1 MEADLDEEKPA
12 EPFIHRILCNL
23 FGIFFVVLPILIFIS
38 VLNYHAEDP
47 SFNKVSSE
55 TQEIHNI
62 LGAFGAFNADFVLSS
77 FGLGLII
84 FLFIP
89 ILWGAG
95 LLFQRSFIEW
105 KMRIFA
111 WFVGMLSFS
120 CLIDLTCRSYFGRF
134 DLPYNLT
141 GEWTRTFSTPLNNY
155 ANYLTMLKPPYN
167 KAVLLAVLFF
177 ISLIAFNFAAGIT
190 FKFWMRLLRQVAVWG
205 RKILSLVVKL
215 FKKIANIRNFSEFK
229 EINPRYLQAKIQHKM
244 GSLQSRREPAFEY
257 KEPTLNAQN
266 LASTTTLGHAVPQ
279 VFAEAAST
287 LQTLAYN
294 SDAEK
299 TPAADTEV
307 SGPRIVMP
315 NMAMPTF
322 SAAAVTA
329 KNSAVANTAAMAD
342 KITADARLNE
352 LPKINGATLAAQE
365 QTAMPRGGVS
375 VAKSAETVKRQTIN
389 PTFDF
394 LAEPQVM
401 QKKTVRKI
409 TPEDIY
415 HTEGMQHVASVA
427 RQQEIKPRTVVQEEL
442 LDVPTTAP
450 INKPLPPVQEQ
461 RVQSNVSAVP
471 TAMSSAMPEAKPAQ
485 VVIPHVENTVKEVA
499 KESQEYVL
507 PDINLLSVPKDTGAI
522 VVDEEALKKRAAEL
536 EQVLHDFNIK
546 GQIVAVRPG
555 PVVTLYELEPER
567 GTRTARVIGLSDDIA
582 RSMAVASVRMA
593 VVSGHSTIGIEIP
606 NDKRQTVWIR
616 ELFEDNEFKTSK
628 NILNVALGKDIGGQH
643 VYADL
648 SKMPHLLVAGTTGSG
663 KSVGVNTMILS
674 LLYRM
679 TPEQCRFIMIDP
691 KQLEFSMYNGIPHL
705 LTPVI
710 TDPAKAVVG
719 LKWAVQEME
728 NRYRSMALL
737 NVRNIAGYNKK
748 VEEMQKTGKGVKKTI
763 QTGFDK
769 ETGQPIYEEQYIDTS
784 PMPYIVIVVDEMAD
798 LMLVAGKE
806 VEAAIQRLAQMARA
820 AGIHLI
826 MSTQRPSVDVITGV
840 IKSNFPSRISFHV
853 TTKIDSG
860 TILGEKGAEQLLGM
874 GDMLFMSSGTR
885 PVRVHGC
892 FVADEEV
899 ERVVE
904 FIKAQGE
911 PKYVAEVTAGELNT
925 KEKDSGAVF
934 DKGDFG
940 GGSDEEELYRQAVEI
955 VRADKKASTS
965 YVQRKLRIGYN
976 RAANLIERMEQEG
989 IVSKQD
995 HVGRREVLGVD

>member
-1 MEADLDEEKPA
+1 MKSGAQENKKA
-12 EPFIHRILCNL
+12 ESLFKKIFCNL
-23 FGIFFVVLPILIFIS
+23 MGVFLIILPLAILAAIFDYS
-38 VLNYHAEDP
+38 ADDP
-47 SFNKVSSE
+47 SLNKVVSDDRPV
-55 TQEIHNI
+55 QNF
-62 LGAFGAFNADFVLSS
+62 LGLFGAYSADFVLST
-77 FGLGLII
+77 FGLALIV
-84 FLFIP
+84 FLIVP
-89 ILWGAG
+89 ILWGLS
-95 LLFQRSFIEW
+95 LLFQREIIEW
-105 KMRIFA
+105 KMRLFA
-111 WFVGMLSFS
+111 WFVGIISFAGF
-120 CLIDLTCRSYFGRF
+120 IDLTCRNYLGRF
-134 DLPYNLT
+134 NLPYSLT
-141 GEWTRTFSTPLNNY
+141 GEWSRHLSTSLNNY
-155 ANYLTMLKPPYN
+155 ANYLTLLKPPYN
-167 KAVLLAVLFF
+167 KIILLILLLF
-177 ISLIAFNFAAGIT
+177 ISLMAFNFAAGIT
-190 FKFWMRLLRQVAVWG
+190 FKFWLRLFSKVAAFFG
-205 RKILSLVVKL
+205 KIIRIIVKI
-215 FKKIANIRNFSEFK
+215 FKKIAHVRSFNEFK
-229 EINPRYLQAKIQHKM
+229 EINPSYMRAKMQNK
-244 GSLQSRREPAFEY
+244 LATLNQRREPEFERI
-257 KEPTLNAQN
+257 EPTMNSQTLNTSTALATLSERPAQN
-266 LASTTTLGHAVPQ
+266 ITQG
-279 VFAEAAST
+279 
-287 LQTLAYN
+287 
-294 SDAEK
+294 
-299 TPAADTEV
+299 
-307 SGPRIVMP
+307 GPKIVMP
-315 NMAMPTF
+315 
-322 SAAAVTA
+322 
-329 KNSAVANTAAMAD
+329 
-342 KITADARLNE
+342 
-352 LPKINGATLAAQE
+352 
-365 QTAMPRGGVS
+365 QTATQQAAPSATPTPTAS
-375 VAKSAETVKRQTIN
+375 VENSKASSVN

-394 LAEPQVM
+394 INEPQVM
-401 QKKTVRKI
+401 QKKTATKI
-409 TPEDIY
+409 SPEDIY
-415 HTEGMQHVASVA
+415 HTEGAKQTAPKAASRQSVA
-427 RQQEIKPRTVVQEEL
+427 VQEEL
-442 LDVPTTAP
+442 LNIPTTAP
-450 INKPLPPVQEQ
+450 AQTKQQPQEQ
-461 RVQSNVSAVP
+461 RTATAAAKVVVPQVETASRPQS
-471 TAMSSAMPEAKPAQ
+471 EAHKY
-485 VVIPHVENTVKEVA
+485 T
-499 KESQEYVL
+499 L
-507 PDINLLSVPKDTGAI
+507 PDINLLSVPKDTGA
-522 VVDEEALKKRAAEL
+522 VVIDENALKERAAKL
-536 EQVLHDFNIK
+536 EQVLNDFNIH

-555 PVVTLYELEPER
+555 PVVTLYELEPKA

-582 RSMAVASVRMA
+582 RSMAVSSVRMA
-593 VVSGHSTIGIEIP
+593 VVAGHSTIGIELP
-606 NDKRQTVWIR
+606 NEKRQTVWIR
-616 ELFEDNEFKTSK
+616 ELFEDNEFVTSK

-728 NRYRSMALL
+728 NRYRQMALL

-748 VEEMQKTGKGVKKTI
+748 IEEMQKTGKGLKKTI

-769 ETGQPIYEEQYIDTS
+769 ETGQPIYEEQIIDTS

-874 GDMLFMSSGTR
+874 GDMLFMSSGSR

-911 PKYVAEVTAGELNT
+911 PQYVAEVTAGEL
-925 KEKDSGAVF
+925 ESKDSGPVF

-940 GGSDEEELYRQAVEI
+940 GGSDEEDLYRQAVEI
-955 VRADKKASTS
+955 VRTDKKASTS

>member
-1 MEADLDEEKPA
+1 MKQSKNEEKKS
-12 EPFIHRILCNL
+12 ETWFKKIFCNL
-23 FGIFFVVLPILIFIS
+23 TGAVLIALPLLIWAAILDYS
-38 VLNYHAEDP
+38 AEDP
-47 SFNKVSSE
+47 SFNKVLSE
-55 TQEIHNI
+55 EGEIHNF
-62 LGAFGAFNADFVLSS
+62 LGIFGSYSADFVLSS
-77 FGLGLII
+77 FGLALIF
-84 FLFIP
+84 FLSVP
-89 ILWGAG
+89 VLWGG
-95 LLFQRSFIEW
+95 SLLRQRELIEW

-111 WFVGMLSFS
+111 WLVGIISFA
-120 CLIDLTCRSYFGRF
+120 CFIDLTCRNYLGRF
-134 DLPYNLT
+134 NLPYNLT
-141 GEWTRTFSTPLNNY
+141 GEWTRHFSSSLNNY
-155 ANYLTMLKPPYN
+155 ANYLTLLKPPYN
-167 KAVLLAVLFF
+167 KIIVLILLIF
-177 ISLIAFNFAAGIT
+177 ITLMAFNFAAGIT
-190 FKFWMRLLRQVAVWG
+190 FKYWWRLCTKITDIV
-205 RKILSLVVKL
+205 RKIMHLMFKL
-215 FKKIANIRNFSEFK
+215 FKKLVHIRSYNEFK
-229 EINPRYLQAKIQHKM
+229 EINPSYMRAKMQNKLATL
-244 GSLQSRREPAFEY
+244 GPRREPAFERV
-257 KEPTLNAQN
+257 EPTLNNQT
-266 LASTTTLGHAVPQ
+266 LHTTTSLTSAPTTV
-279 VFAEAAST
+279 AEA
-287 LQTLAYN
+287 
-294 SDAEK
+294 
-299 TPAADTEV
+299 
-307 SGPRIVMP
+307 
-315 NMAMPTF
+315 
-322 SAAAVTA
+322 SAAG
-329 KNSAVANTAAMAD
+329 
-342 KITADARLNE
+342 
-352 LPKINGATLAAQE
+352 PKIVIPATTTVSKQSQPTEAAKK
-365 QTAMPRGGVS
+365 TSVS
-375 VAKSAETVKRQTIN
+375 

-394 LAEPQVM
+394 INEPQVM
-401 QKKTVRKI
+401 QKKTTAKI
-409 TPEDIY
+409 SPQDIY
-415 HTEGMQHVASVA
+415 QTEGAKQTLPKAA
-427 RQQEIKPRTVVQEEL
+427 AQRPTAVQEEL
-442 LDVPTTAP
+442 LNIPTSAP
-450 INKPLPPVQEQ
+450 AQTQQMPQEQ
-461 RVQSNVSAVP
+461 RATTSAKVVVP
-471 TAMSSAMPEAKPAQ
+471 QVESAPQPKSQ
-485 VVIPHVENTVKEVA
+485 PH
-499 KESQEYVL
+499 EYTL
-507 PDINLLSVPKDTGAI
+507 PDINLLTVPKDTGAI
-522 VVDEEALKKRAAEL
+522 EVDENALKERAARL
-536 EQVLHDFNIK
+536 EQVLNDFNIH

-555 PVVTLYELEPER
+555 PVVTLYELEPKA

-582 RSMAVASVRMA
+582 RSMAVSSVRMA
-593 VVSGHSTIGIEIP
+593 VVAGHSTIGIELP
-606 NDKRQTVWIR
+606 NEKRQTVWIR
-616 ELFEDNEFKTSK
+616 ELFEDNEFVTSK

-748 VEEMQKTGKGVKKTI
+748 IEEMQKTGKGLKKTI

-769 ETGQPIYEEQYIDTS
+769 ETGQPIYEEQIIDTS

-874 GDMLFMSSGTR
+874 GDMLYMSSGSR

-892 FVADEEV
+892 YVADDEV

-911 PKYVAEVTAGELNT
+911 PKYVAEVTAGELNP
-925 KEKDSGAVF
+925 KDSGPVF

-940 GGSDEEELYRQAVEI
+940 GGDEEELYRQAVEI
-955 VRADKKASTS
+955 VRTDKKASTS

-995 HVGRREVLGVD
+995 HVGRREVIGFE

>member
-1 MEADLDEEKPA
+1 MKSGTHENKKSESWFK
-12 EPFIHRILCNL
+12 RIFCNL
-23 FGIFFVVLPILIFIS
+23 TGTALIILPLAILAAIFDYS
-38 VLNYHAEDP
+38 ADDP
-47 SFNKVSSE
+47 SLNKVVSDE
-55 TQEIHNI
+55 RPLQNF
-62 LGAFGAFNADFVLSS
+62 LGLFGAYSADFVLST
-77 FGLGLII
+77 FGLALIVFLIVPIFWGLS
-84 FLFIP
+84 
-89 ILWGAG
+89 
-95 LLFQRSFIEW
+95 LLFQREIIEW
-105 KMRIFA
+105 KMRLFA
-111 WFVGMLSFS
+111 WFVGIISFAGF
-120 CLIDLTCRSYFGRF
+120 IDLTCRNYLGRF
-134 DLPYNLT
+134 NLPYNLT
-141 GEWTRTFSTPLNNY
+141 GEWSRHLSTSLNNY
-155 ANYLTMLKPPYN
+155 ANYLTLLKPPYN
-167 KAVLLAVLFF
+167 KIILLILLFF
-177 ISLIAFNFAAGIT
+177 ISLMAFNFAAGIT
-190 FKFWMRLLRQVAVWG
+190 FKFWLRLFS
-205 RKILSLVVKL
+205 KIMAFGGKIMHLAIKL
-215 FKKIANIRNFSEFK
+215 FKKVAHVRSFNEFK
-229 EINPRYLQAKIQHKM
+229 EINPSYMRAKMQNK
-244 GSLQSRREPAFEY
+244 LATLNQRREPAFERV
-257 KEPTLNAQN
+257 EPTMNSQTLNTSTALATFSEKPAQN
-266 LASTTTLGHAVPQ
+266 I
-279 VFAEAAST
+279 
-287 LQTLAYN
+287 
-294 SDAEK
+294 
-299 TPAADTEV
+299 TPN
-307 SGPRIVMP
+307 GPKIVMP
-315 NMAMPTF
+315 QAVSVQPP
-322 SAAAVTA
+322 AQAVTA
-329 KNSAVANTAAMAD
+329 QSAT
-342 KITADARLNE
+342 
-352 LPKINGATLAAQE
+352 PLA
-365 QTAMPRGGVS
+365 P
-375 VAKSAETVKRQTIN
+375 AETPKTSSVN

-394 LAEPQVM
+394 INEPQVM
-401 QKKTVRKI
+401 QKKPVAKI
-409 TPEDIY
+409 SPEDIY
-415 HTEGMQHVASVA
+415 HTEGAKQTAPKAAARQSVA
-427 RQQEIKPRTVVQEEL
+427 VQEEL
-442 LDVPTTAP
+442 LNVPTTAP
-450 INKPLPPVQEQ
+450 APTKQQPQEQ
-461 RVQSNVSAVP
+461 RTATASAHVIVPQTETASRPQS
-471 TAMSSAMPEAKPAQ
+471 EA
-485 VVIPHVENTVKEVA
+485 H
-499 KESQEYVL
+499 EYTL

-522 VVDEEALKKRAAEL
+522 TVDENALKERAAKL
-536 EQVLHDFNIK
+536 EQVLNDFNIH

-555 PVVTLYELEPER
+555 PVVTLYELEPKA

-582 RSMAVASVRMA
+582 RSMAVSSVRMA
-593 VVSGHSTIGIEIP
+593 VVAGHSTIGIELP
-606 NDKRQTVWIR
+606 NEKRQTVWIR
-616 ELFEDNEFKTSK
+616 ELFEDNEFVTSK

-728 NRYRSMALL
+728 NRYRQMALL

-748 VEEMQKTGKGVKKTI
+748 IEEMQKTGKGLKKTI

-769 ETGQPIYEEQYIDTS
+769 ETGQPIYEEQIIDTS

-874 GDMLFMSSGTR
+874 GDMLFMSSGSR

-911 PKYVAEVTAGELNT
+911 PQYVAEVTAGEL
-925 KEKDSGAVF
+925 ESKDSGPVF

-940 GGSDEEELYRQAVEI
+940 GGNDEEDLYRQAVEI
-955 VRADKKASTS
+955 VRTDKKASTS

>member
-1 MEADLDEEKPA
+1 MKSDIKADKMPEHLLK
-12 EPFIHRILCNL
+12 
-23 FGIFFVVLPILIFIS
+23 GIFCKLTGAMLIVAPLLMLAS
-38 VLNYHAEDP
+38 VFDYHATDR
-47 SFNKVSSE
+47 SLNQVSSE
-55 TQEIHNI
+55 ATEIQNF
-62 LGAFGAFNADFVLSS
+62 LGIFGSYSADFILSS
-77 FGLGLII
+77 FGLSLMLFLLVPI
-84 FLFIP
+84 F
-89 ILWGAG
+89 WGIN
-95 LLFQRSFIEW
+95 LLRRHEFLEW

-111 WFVGMLSFS
+111 WLVGIVSFACFIDLSF
-120 CLIDLTCRSYFGRF
+120 RSYLGKFN
-134 DLPYNLT
+134 LPHNLA
-141 GEWTRTFSTPLNNY
+141 GDWTSHFSSALNSY

-167 KAVLLAVLFF
+167 KLILLILLLFL
-177 ISLIAFNFAAGIT
+177 SLMAFNFAAGIT
-190 FKFWMRLLRQVAVWG
+190 FRFW
-205 RKILSLVVKL
+205 LSLLQKVQNIGNKFL
-215 FKKIANIRNFSEFK
+215 HFGIKIFKKAAHIRSFNEFK
-229 EINPRYLQAKIQHKM
+229 EINPSYMRTKM
-244 GSLQSRREPAFEY
+244 QNKLNNLYPRREPEFER
-257 KEPTLNAQN
+257 KEPTMNNQTLN
-266 LASTTTLGHAVPQ
+266 TTTSLTTQLPETLPVTS
-279 VFAEAAST
+279 AASGPKIVIPNRPES
-287 LQTLAYN
+287 LSAPI
-294 SDAEK
+294 A
-299 TPAADTEV
+299 AADKETR
-307 SGPRIVMP
+307 P
-315 NMAMPTF
+315 
-322 SAAAVTA
+322 
-329 KNSAVANTAAMAD
+329 
-342 KITADARLNE
+342 TADNT
-352 LPKINGATLAAQE
+352 KK
-365 QTAMPRGGVS
+365 S
-375 VAKSAETVKRQTIN
+375 VN

-394 LAEPQVM
+394 INEPQVM
-401 QKKTVRKI
+401 QKKPTAKI
-409 TPEDIY
+409 SPQDIY
-415 HTEGMQHVASVA
+415 HTEGVRTTAMRATA
-427 RQQEIKPRTVVQEEL
+427 KPNAVQEEL
-442 LDVPTTAP
+442 LNIPTSAP
-450 INKPLPPVQEQ
+450 AQKTSLRTPMEQ
-461 RVQSNVSAVP
+461 RTETAAKVAVP
-471 TAMSSAMPEAKPAQ
+471 QTKNDLLPQPQ
-485 VVIPHVENTVKEVA
+485 TEV
-499 KESQEYVL
+499 YTL
-507 PDINLLSVPKDTGAI
+507 PSIDLLSAPKNTGAI
-522 VVDEEALKKRAAEL
+522 VVDENALKERAARL
-536 EQVLHDFNIK
+536 EQVLNDFNIH

-555 PVVTLYELEPER
+555 PVVTLYELEPKA

-582 RSMAVASVRMA
+582 RSMAVSSVRMA
-593 VVSGHSTIGIEIP
+593 VVAGHSTIGIELP
-606 NDKRQTVWIR
+606 NEKRQTVWIR
-616 ELFEDNEFKTSK
+616 ELFEDNEFMTSK

-679 TPEQCRFIMIDP
+679 TPDQCRFIMIDP

-728 NRYRSMALL
+728 NRYRQMALL

-748 VEEMQKTGKGVKKTI
+748 IEEMQKTGKGLKKTI

-769 ETGQPIYEEQYIDTS
+769 ETGQPIYEEQIIDTS

-874 GDMLFMSSGTR
+874 GDMLFMSSGSR

-904 FIKAQGE
+904 FIKSQGE
-911 PKYVAEVTAGELNT
+911 PQYVSEVTAGELNT
-925 KEKDSGAVF
+925 KDSGPVF

-940 GGSDEEELYRQAVEI
+940 GGTDEEDLYRQAVEI
-955 VRADKKASTS
+955 VRTDKKASTS

>member
-1 MEADLDEEKPA
+1 MKSDIKADKMPEHWLK
-12 EPFIHRILCNL
+12 
-23 FGIFFVVLPILIFIS
+23 GIFCKLTGAILIVVPLLMLAS
-38 VLNYHAEDP
+38 VFDYHTTDRSLNQ
-47 SFNKVSSE
+47 VSSE
-55 TQEIHNI
+55 ATEIQNF
-62 LGAFGAFNADFVLSS
+62 LGVFGSYSADFILSS
-77 FGLGLII
+77 FGLALMMFLLVPI
-84 FLFIP
+84 F
-89 ILWGAG
+89 WGIN
-95 LLFQRSFIEW
+95 LLRRHEFLEW

-111 WFVGMLSFS
+111 WLVGIISFA
-120 CLIDLTCRSYFGRF
+120 CFIDLTFRSYLGKFN
-134 DLPYNLT
+134 LPHNLA
-141 GEWTRTFSTPLNNY
+141 GDWTTHFSSALNSY

-167 KAVLLAVLFF
+167 KLILLILLLFL
-177 ISLIAFNFAAGIT
+177 SLMAFNFAAGIT
-190 FKFWMRLLRQVAVWG
+190 FRFW
-205 RKILSLVVKL
+205 LSLLQKVQNIGNKFL
-215 FKKIANIRNFSEFK
+215 HFCIKIFKKAAHIRSFNEFK
-229 EINPRYLQAKIQHKM
+229 EINPSYMRTKM
-244 GSLQSRREPAFEY
+244 QNKLNNLYPRREPEFER
-257 KEPTLNAQN
+257 KEPIINNQTLNATTSLTTQ
-266 LASTTTLGHAVPQ
+266 LQETLPTTSTA
-279 VFAEAAST
+279 
-287 LQTLAYN
+287 
-294 SDAEK
+294 
-299 TPAADTEV
+299 
-307 SGPRIVMP
+307 SGPKIVIP
-315 NMAMPTF
+315 NRSESLSTPI
-322 SAAAVTA
+322 AAT
-329 KNSAVANTAAMAD
+329 D
-342 KITADARLNE
+342 KETKSTADNT
-352 LPKINGATLAAQE
+352 KK
-365 QTAMPRGGVS
+365 S
-375 VAKSAETVKRQTIN
+375 VN

-394 LAEPQVM
+394 INEPQVM
-401 QKKTVRKI
+401 QKKPILKI
-409 TPEDIY
+409 SPQDIY
-415 HTEGMQHVASVA
+415 QTEGVKTTAMRTTA
-427 RQQEIKPRTVVQEEL
+427 KPNAVQEEL
-442 LDVPTTAP
+442 LNIPTSAPAQKTSLLTPMEQRTKTVAKAAVPQA
-450 INKPLPPVQEQ
+450 KSDLPPQPLTDVY
-461 RVQSNVSAVP
+461 
-471 TAMSSAMPEAKPAQ
+471 T
-485 VVIPHVENTVKEVA
+485 
-499 KESQEYVL
+499 L
-507 PDINLLSVPKDTGAI
+507 PSIDLLSIPKDTGTI
-522 VVDEEALKKRAAEL
+522 EVDENALKERAARL
-536 EQVLHDFNIK
+536 EQVLNDFNIH

-555 PVVTLYELEPER
+555 PVVTLYELEPKA

-582 RSMAVASVRMA
+582 RSMAVSSVRMA
-593 VVSGHSTIGIEIP
+593 VVAGHSTIGIELP
-606 NDKRQTVWIR
+606 NEKRQTVWIR
-616 ELFEDNEFKTSK
+616 ELFEDNEFMTSK

-679 TPEQCRFIMIDP
+679 TPKQCRFIMIDP

-728 NRYRSMALL
+728 NRYRQMALL

-748 VEEMQKTGKGVKKTI
+748 IEEMQKTGKGLKKTI

-769 ETGQPIYEEQYIDTS
+769 ETGQPIYEEQIIDTS

-904 FIKAQGE
+904 FIKSQGE
-911 PKYVAEVTAGELNT
+911 PQYVSEVTAGELNT
-925 KEKDSGAVF
+925 KDTGPVF

-940 GGSDEEELYRQAVEI
+940 GGTDEEDLYRQAVEI
-955 VRADKKASTS
+955 VCTDKKASTS

>member
-1 MEADLDEEKPA
+1 MAEEFDENKP
-12 EPFIHRILCNL
+12 EESWFHKLLCTL
-23 FGIFFVVLPILIFIS
+23 FGLFFIIMPILIFIS
-38 VLNYHAEDP
+38 VLSYHIGDP

-62 LGAFGAFNADFVLSS
+62 LGAFGAYSADFVLKS

-89 ILWGAG
+89 ILWG
-95 LLFQRSFIEW
+95 LVLIFQHSFLEW

-120 CLIDLTCRSYFGRF
+120 CLIDLTCRTYLGRLN
-134 DLPYNLT
+134 LPYNLT
-141 GEWTRTFSTPLNNY
+141 GEWTPTISAHLNSY
-155 ANYLTMLKPPYN
+155 ANYLTLLKHPYN
-167 KAVLLAVLFF
+167 KIILVLILLF
-177 ISLIAFNFAAGIT
+177 ITLIAFNFAAGIT
-190 FKFWMRLLRQVAVWG
+190 FKFWLKFVKASARLCRGIGNLLIRLL
-205 RKILSLVVKL
+205 
-215 FKKIANIRNFSEFK
+215 KKVANIRNFSEFK
-229 EINPRYLQAKIQHKM
+229 EINPRYLQAKVQNKFDR
-244 GSLQSRREPAFEY
+244 LQTRREPGFEY
-257 KEPTLNAQN
+257 KEPTLNSQN
-266 LASTTTLGHAVPQ
+266 LNATTTLAANTSTFMQ
-279 VFAEAAST
+279 NTSLATKTIAQSSFANNLANVRTAA
-287 LQTLAYN
+287 
-294 SDAEK
+294 
-299 TPAADTEV
+299 PAAK
-307 SGPRIVMP
+307 GPAIVMP
-315 NMAMPTF
+315 EVQAP
-322 SAAAVTA
+322 AAAPTA
-329 KNSAVANTAAMAD
+329 QVAEKPA
-342 KITADARLNE
+342 E
-352 LPKINGATLAAQE
+352 P
-365 QTAMPRGGVS
+365 
-375 VAKSAETVKRQTIN
+375 AKKQTIN

-401 QKKTVRKI
+401 QKKPATKI
-409 TPEDIY
+409 SPEDIY
-415 HTEGMQHVASVA
+415 HTEGMQFQAKNRAVAEEQKTA
-427 RQQEIKPRTVVQEEL
+427 VQEEL
-442 LDVPTTAP
+442 LNIPTSAP
-450 INKPLPPVQEQ
+450 AAAKAQPLAEQ
-461 RVQSNVSAVP
+461 RSISEKSPQ
-471 TAMSSAMPEAKPAQ
+471 PEPQTPAKPAK
-485 VVIPHVENTVKEVA
+485 VVVPHVDTTPTETPQDKE
-499 KESQEYVL
+499 YHL
-507 PDINLLSVPKDTGAI
+507 PDINLLSVPKDSGAI
-522 VVDEEALKKRAAEL
+522 VVDEEALKKRAADL

-593 VVSGHSTIGIEIP
+593 VVAGHSTIGIEIP

-748 VEEMQKTGKGVKKTI
+748 IEEMQKTGKGLKKTI
-763 QTGFDK
+763 QTGFDR

-904 FIKAQGE
+904 FIKSQGE
-911 PKYVAEVTAGELNT
+911 PKYVSEVTAGELNT
-925 KEKDSGAVF
+925 GKDSGPVF
-934 DKGDFG
+934 DKGEFG
-940 GGSDEEELYRQAVEI
+940 GGDEEDLYRQAVDI
-955 VRADKKASTS
+955 VRTDKKASTS